1 MFSFVFNFDKKW
13 KTKYSSFFVFHFH
26 KGIED
31 ELLKQIKGNFDYF
44 HKYGLYVTQKQIRV
58 KSFEIFRCTMVTW
71 TPRIRCLDN
80 S

>member
-44 HKYGLYVTQKQIRV
+44 HKYGLYVTQK
-58 KSFEIFRCTMVTW
+58 
-71 TPRIRCLDN
+71 
-80 S
+80 